1 MLVHLSFMH
10 VVCVICVVHSWVHTC
25 VYLCVHMQACVHVH
39 VHMLVY
45 SVFVRT
51 LYGTMS
57 AGSPSQGC
65 WPVTIRTTLQ
75 VALQTSDSHD
85 GDLPP
90 CYRHTEEHR
99 DMHKCVCAYT
109 HWQTCTHWNENTT
122 ATHPYLPSLRWFVS
136 ALVSLRNIIIMQ
148 ETRDLHLKVLHHCI
162 GGPPVHPNTVAWKH
176 NTQSRDVIFCYRWA
190 DL

>member
-1 MLVHLSFMH
+1 M
-10 VVCVICVVHSWVHTC
+10 CICLCMCAWVHVCTC
-25 VYLCVHMQACVHVH
+25 KHVYVYMYVCLHM
-39 VHMLVY
+39 MYLY
-45 SVFVRT
+45 IRT
-51 LYGTMS
+51 LCGTMS
-57 AGSPSQGC
+57 AVSPSQGC

-75 VALQTSDSHD
+75 VALQTSDAHD
-85 GDLPP
+85 GDSPP

-99 DMHKCVCAYT
+99 DVHKCACAHTPTNPYALK
-109 HWQTCTHWNENTT
+109 QNTT
-122 ATHPYLPSLRWFVS
+122 ATDPYLPSLWWFVS
-136 ALVSLRNIIIMQ
+136 ALVFLRNIIIMQ